1 MPTWARAT
9 LSHRAFTGVSQH
21 HLAELIIE
29 LADPWIAA
37 HQGAL
42 LIRRGHQRRRA
53 AGKAR

>member
-1 MPTWARAT
+1 MPTWARAA
-9 LSHRAFTGVSQH
+9 LAHPVFTGVSQH
-21 HLAELIIE
+21 HLAELI
-29 LADPWIAA
+29 DPWIAA